1 VRNISLQCAL
11 ETRIVELK
19 RDGANEGLPWSA
31 ESERDFWRFIE
42 SRARLKE
49 PRLVLMDNG
58 NLRAIWENDA
68 HERVAVE
75 FRGGNGVCFVFV
87 ARTDGPAMAYLFGEE
102 SVSNI
107 GEKIKANGLD
117 GLLE

>member
-1 VRNISLQCAL
+1 MRNISLQCAL

-75 FRGGNGVCFVFV
+75 FRGGNGVYFVFV